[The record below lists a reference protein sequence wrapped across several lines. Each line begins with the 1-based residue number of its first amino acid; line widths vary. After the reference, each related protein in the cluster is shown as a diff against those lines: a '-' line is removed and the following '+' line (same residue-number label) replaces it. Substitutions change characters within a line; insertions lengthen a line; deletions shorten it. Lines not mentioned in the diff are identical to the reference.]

1 MFCYEFDL
9 VKRPVKKPS
18 FNGWLNDP
26 INTLARINTV
36 EGDDC
41 WAIAT
46 KCPKVVEFTQ
56 KVPAKMHN
64 FLTAALD

>member
-1 MFCYEFDL
+1 M
-9 VKRPVKKPS
+9 
-18 FNGWLNDP
+18 
-26 INTLARINTV
+26 
-36 EGDDC
+36 
-41 WAIAT
+41 

>member
-1 MFCYEFDL
+1 

-18 FNGWLNDP
+18 FNGWPNEP
-26 INTLARINTV
+26 TTPAARIKIV
-36 EGDDC
+36 ERGDC
-41 WAIAT
+41 WAIAP
-46 KCPKVVEFTQ
+46 KCLKVIEFAQ